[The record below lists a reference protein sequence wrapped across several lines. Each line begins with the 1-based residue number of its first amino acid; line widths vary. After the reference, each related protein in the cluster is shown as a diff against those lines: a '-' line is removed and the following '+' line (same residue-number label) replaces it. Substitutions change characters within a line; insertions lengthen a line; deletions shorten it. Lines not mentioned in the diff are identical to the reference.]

1 MNHSRTAHN
10 TPMRRIVFLLLG
22 SMFSRCRGIICCSLA
37 SRPAGLLAFIVYV
50 PRSAAKVGVQSFM
63 TYGMFA
69 PSTPLSILVCS

>member
-1 MNHSRTAHN
+1 M
-10 TPMRRIVFLLLG
+10 
-22 SMFSRCRGIICCSLA
+22 A